1 MNIKKYLQSIIVY
14 FDYNIYFI
22 EMFKFGIG
30 CHHSGMS
37 IQERSVVEKLF
48 RIGCLNILIATS
60 ILGIDFISLLKNNIR
75 KTIN

>member
-1 MNIKKYLQSIIVY
+1 
-14 FDYNIYFI
+14 
-22 EMFKFGIG
+22 MFKFGIG

-37 IQERSVVEKLF
+37 IQERSVVERLF

-60 ILGIDFISLLKNNIR
+60 TLGIDFISLLKNNIR

>member
-14 FDYNIYFI
+14 LDYIYFI

-60 ILGIDFISLLKNNIR
+60 TLGIDFISLLKNNIR